1 MSQLAIDKLKDRF
14 GDAVLGTHSHRG
26 DDTAIVDRTVL
37 VEVVKF
43 LREDAEL
50 GFNMLID
57 LFGVDCVGL
66 AGRTVLER
74 GSHERFEV
82 VYHFLALGPKKQRV
96 RIKVPVS
103 EADCAVD
110 SITSV
115 WPGADWYERECW
127 DMYGIKFAGHP
138 NLKRIMLYD
147 TFVGHPLR
155 KDYVVNKRQ
164 PRVGTP
170 H

>member
-1 MSQLAIDKLKDRF
+1 MSQLAIDKLKAHF
-14 GDAVLGTHSHRG
+14 GDAVLSTSNHRG
-26 DDTAIVDRTVL
+26 DDTAVVDKKSI

-43 LREDAEL
+43 LQHDQEL

-66 AGRTVLER
+66 TGRAVP
-74 GSHERFEV
+74 ERFEV
-82 VYHFLALGPKKQRV
+82 VYHFLAIGPTKHRV
-96 RIKVPVS
+96 RIKVPVAES
-103 EADCAVD
+103 DCVVD
-110 SITSV
+110 SITAV

-138 NLKRIMLYD
+138 NLKRILMYEG
-147 TFVGHPLR
+147 FEGHPLR
-155 KDYVVNKRQ
+155 KDYVTNKRQ
-164 PRVGTP
+164 PLVGTP